1 LLSLFDWGADELR
14 AARSWQGFLAWGR
27 WQRSYL
33 DEMLPFYAQTIS
45 HLNQLSPILRKSFAE
60 QIAGIAV
67 FGKTNALAEG
77 WLQSIIC
84 GFDCETRH
92 HFAATILT
100 ILEDMDGDAA
110 ANLWNRWLGRYWDE
124 RVLGR
129 PVPLDQDEL
138 NQMARWPVHLGRVI
152 PDAVNL
158 LMKSGTL
165 HLQYPFTDEELEKL
179 RPFSKAFP
187 DQVGD
192 YVLTILRGLNQLYDK
207 DPILQI
213 VADLEA
219 ANVDSRKLTSIRDE
233 LLRLR

>member
-1 LLSLFDWGADELR
+1 
-14 AARSWQGFLAWGR
+14 
-27 WQRSYL
+27 
-33 DEMLPFYAQTIS
+33 
-45 HLNQLSPILRKSFAE
+45 
-60 QIAGIAV
+60 
-67 FGKTNALAEG
+67 
-77 WLQSIIC
+77 
-84 GFDCETRH
+84 
-92 HFAATILT
+92 
-100 ILEDMDGDAA
+100 
-110 ANLWNRWLGRYWDE
+110 
-124 RVLGR
+124 
-129 PVPLDQDEL
+129 
-138 NQMARWPVHLGRVI
+138 
-152 PDAVNL
+152 
-158 LMKSGTL
+158 MKSGTL